1 VDACCGGAAPQQPR
15 TAGKCCRLSARARAG
30 LGRHGGVADAGRG
43 GRCGGARARQV
54 RKRIAVAAEALAS
67 AADVNIVDV
76 PKSDAVLAL
85 LGARPWRDPT

>member
-1 VDACCGGAAPQQPR
+1 MR
-15 TAGKCCRLSARARAG
+15 RR
-30 LGRHGGVADAGRG
+30 
-43 GRCGGARARQV
+43 ARARQV